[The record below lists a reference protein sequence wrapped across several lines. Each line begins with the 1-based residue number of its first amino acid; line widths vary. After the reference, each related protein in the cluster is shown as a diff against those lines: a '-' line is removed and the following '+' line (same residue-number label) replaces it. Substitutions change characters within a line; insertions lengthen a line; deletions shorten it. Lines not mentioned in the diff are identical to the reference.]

1 MGLMKV
7 KKESVDEKIDNL
19 AVMVAKGF
27 DGVHKEFAEVHNEI
41 DDMHKEIKE
50 FREEINQS
58 LENHIKTVRTDY
70 DGLAGRVKRLE
81 ITRR

>member
-1 MGLMKV
+1 MKV

-50 FREEINQS
+50 FREEIN
-58 LENHIKTVRTDY
+58 
-70 DGLAGRVKRLE
+70 
-81 ITRR
+81 